1 MAHPTN
7 KHVIRGDGGGNYD
20 MLMLNN
26 TQPVNNPNPS
36 SPLIQKITKDD
47 KFPLLSR
54 QHKFPKSPART
65 RKSRHNIQ

>member
-7 KHVIRGDGGGNYD
+7 KHVIRGDGGGNYERN

-26 TQPVNNPNPS
+26 TQPV
-36 SPLIQKITKDD
+36 QKITKDD
-47 KFPLLSR
+47 KFTLLSR
-54 QHKFPKSPART
+54 QQKFPKSPART